1 MVIEVRTV
9 FLLGEGAWEE
19 AQSYFGTLE
28 MFNILIW
35 VIAYVKRNAPNVHIR
50 FDLSEDIWMVN
61 NYMKK
66 MLSIIN
72 Y

>member
-28 MFNILIW
+28 MFNILI
-35 VIAYVKRNAPNVHIR
+35 
-50 FDLSEDIWMVN
+50 
-61 NYMKK
+61 
-66 MLSIIN
+66 
-72 Y
+72 